1 MKESNVLDRHR
12 SLLAL
17 CLLSFPVACAEDSA
31 ESSSD
36 AAVPSAD
43 ASPTDTTEP
52 TTEPTSSDAT
62 TDPTTTSDGGDE
74 LPHVDAGNEAGTLV
88 DSGADPSTGTEPTD
102 SDSGSDA
109 GGPRLDAG
117 PNAPIDAGSTP
128 SDASTLPDTTDHDA
142 AITED
147 GSAPPS
153 DGGSQPSDDPWAAC
167 PSATDFVGDP
177 DSPVKLEVSAEA
189 VYCATF
195 LETRTLKEEFA
206 AKAQLR
212 FTPGTYSVPDETS
225 ASTNLPSCVR
235 IGNTAGVGASSGSTE
250 YSTSSFEESV
260 THALTSEQ
268 TFEALSGGGL
278 SLRLERTVDDGSIPA
293 ITLDGSAVPFDDFN
307 VYRTMEW
314 CNEPSEGCFPDRI
327 FQSCQY
333 EIGQLNRHEVSLDS
347 GNVVFELRLG
357 QSFASTE
364 PGAYVRA
371 SGSFEGQAFDQT
383 DYFKLIYHPTHH
395 HFERAFVVLFDEP
408 IEDACGIE
416 VSSLEPFGD
425 DVSDQAFAVD
435 CELNHL
441 YELSVEDHTLI
452 RE

>member
-1 MKESNVLDRHR
+1 MLGRHR

-17 CLLSFPVACAEDSA
+17 CLLSFPLACAEDST
-31 ESSSD
+31 EGTND
-36 AAVPSAD
+36 AAVPGAD
-43 ASPTDTTEP
+43 AGPTGTSDP
-52 TTEPTSSDAT
+52 TTAPTGSDPS
-62 TDPTTTSDGGDE
+62 TDPTTTSDAGEPPNHADAGSEPGTNTDAGDE
-74 LPHVDAGNEAGTLV
+74 
-88 DSGADPSTGTEPTD
+88 PSTGTDPTE

-109 GGPRLDAG
+109 ATPLLDAG
-117 PNAPIDAGSTP
+117 PSAP
-128 SDASTLPDTTDHDA
+128 SDAGPTPTDASIPSETTDSDTADSDA
-142 AITED
+142 AITPD
-147 GSAPPS
+147 GSAPPN
-153 DGGSQPSDDPWAAC
+153 DGGSESEGDPWAAC
-167 PSATDFVGDP
+167 PSAADFVGDP
-177 DSPVKLEVSAEA
+177 DSPVALEVTAEA

-195 LETRTLKEEFA
+195 LETRTLKEELA

-212 FTPGTYSVPDETS
+212 FTPGTYSVPAEAS
-225 ASTNLPSCVR
+225 ATTNLPSCVR
-235 IGNTAGVGASSGSTE
+235 IGNTAGVGASAGSTE
-250 YSTSSFEESV
+250 YTTSSFEESV
-260 THALTSEQ
+260 THAITSQQ
-268 TFEALSGGGL
+268 TFEELSGGGL
-278 SLRLERTVDDGSIPA
+278 SLRLEQTVDDGSIPA
-293 ITLDGSAVPFDDFN
+293 ITLDGSAAPFDDFN

-383 DYFKLIYHPTHH
+383 DYFKLIYHPAHH

-408 IEDACGIE
+408 ISDVCGIE

-425 DVSDQAFAVD
+425 DVSDEAFAVD